1 MFAKGFASL
10 NLTRASVPNKG
21 LSPVK
26 GVAGALPS
34 LLTRDFGHTPI
45 QFRERIRI
53 PEIDPPVKPKS
64 PYLRYMHYLIEE
76 EKKFKPYAKI
86 NPIEFGQ
93 KVASPAW
100 ESLFET
106 QKEPYE
112 SAYHDAYKLYK
123 PEERNWWMTKTFSDI
138 SHINNIRRESGAKQ
152 LSIPAEYRKEM
163 NRSER
168 EAKQADK
175 ATRTKGLANAR
186 NRYMSE
192 IIPQLTL
199 DLGDSKHAMK
209 AASQM
214 WKDLSEEDKEP
225 YQKAFRIAKAER
237 DAEREPKI

>member
-1 MFAKGFASL
+1 
-10 NLTRASVPNKG
+10 
-21 LSPVK
+21 
-26 GVAGALPS
+26 
-34 LLTRDFGHTPI
+34 
-45 QFRERIRI
+45 
-53 PEIDPPVKPKS
+53 
-64 PYLRYMHYLIEE
+64 MHYLIEE

-100 ESLFET
+100 ESLFEP
-106 QKEPYE
+106 QKEVCLCLSLFHLSYKPKPYE

-123 PEERNWWMTKTFSDI
+123 PEERDWWMTKTFSDI

-214 WKDLSEEDKEP
+214 WKDLSEEDKEVRAIEANR
-225 YQKAFRIAKAER
+225 YIF
-237 DAEREPKI
+237 